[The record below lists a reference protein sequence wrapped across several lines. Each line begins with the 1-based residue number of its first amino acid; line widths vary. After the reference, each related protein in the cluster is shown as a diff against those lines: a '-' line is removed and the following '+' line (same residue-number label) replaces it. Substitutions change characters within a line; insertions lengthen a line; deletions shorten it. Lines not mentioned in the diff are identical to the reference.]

1 MKITHTTIGEATPGE
16 TLTVDNQ
23 IQTYTVKIRSCHGV
37 GEGQLKDLIE
47 TMWEV
52 VAIKEEERHLV
63 SVAPRI
69 RDTFPE

>member
-1 MKITHTTIGEATPGE
+1 MKTTHTTIGEATPGE

-47 TMWEV
+47 TKWEV

-63 SVAPRI
+63 SVAPKN